1 MRVVLGNKY
10 NCDHEII
17 LAINTS
23 IKFLVVCAVFE
34 RFLQI
39 TNLKHLFII

>member
-1 MRVVLGNKY
+1 MRVDLRNKY

-23 IKFLVVCAVFE
+23 IKLLVVCAVFE
-34 RFLQI
+34 SFLQI
-39 TNLKHLFII
+39 INLKHLFIT